1 MGNSCDCGGVET
13 RVDQLDRRSC
23 GNIGFEKIDPQ
34 EEAMSESLE
43 SLKQFIGKSETAMD
57 VVTASLA
64 LKFAATLGLERAPL
78 DKGEEIPPGWYGG
91 LFPASHRPDKMRPDG
106 QAAGGGIIPPIPL
119 PRRRIGGTRV
129 AFHEPLR
136 VGDEVTRKT
145 EIADIQ
151 IDDGPSGAAVTV
163 IERNSLST
171 GRGLCIVEERDM
183 VMLSEAR
190 ADVAPK
196 SVPEVPSGAKWRQ
209 VVEPNTPLLFRFS
222 AIRFN
227 SHRIHYDRD
236 YVTKVEKLPGLVVQS
251 SLISQLLIEMCRRE
265 LPGRR
270 MTNFDF
276 QNLRSIYD
284 TGGKFTLAG
293 TPSADGS
300 TASLWA
306 LDGEG
311 KLSMLASTKF
321 AG

>member
-1 MGNSCDCGGVET
+1 MAD
-13 RVDQLDRRSC
+13 
-23 GNIGFEKIDPQ
+23 
-34 EEAMSESLE
+34 SLA
-43 SLKQFIGKSETAMD
+43 SFKSYIGKSETSTD
-57 VVTASLA
+57 VVTASMMV
-64 LKFAATLGLERAPL
+64 KFAATLGLENPPL
-78 DKGEEIPPGWYGG
+78 DKGSPIPPGWYGG
-91 LFPASHRPDKMRPDG
+91 LFPASHRPDKMRTDG
-106 QAAGGGIIPPIPL
+106 QASGGGIVPAIPL

-136 VGDEVTRKT
+136 IGDEVARKT

-151 IDDGPSGAAVTV
+151 IDDGAGGAMVTV

-171 GRGLCIVEERDM
+171 KNGLCVVEERDM
-183 VMLSEAR
+183 CMLSEAR
-190 ADVAPK
+190 ADAAPK
-196 SVPEVPSGAKWRQ
+196 SAPAVPAEAKWQQ
-209 VVEPNTPLLFRFS
+209 VIEPNTPLLFRFS

-265 LPGRR
+265 LPSRR
-270 MTNFDF
+270 LTNFDF

-293 TPSADGS
+293 APAADGRE
-300 TASLWA
+300 AALWV

-311 KLSMLASTKF
+311 KLSMLATAKF
-321 AG
+321 AA

>member
-1 MGNSCDCGGVET
+1 MAD
-13 RVDQLDRRSC
+13 
-23 GNIGFEKIDPQ
+23 
-34 EEAMSESLE
+34 SLA
-43 SLKQFIGKSETAMD
+43 SFKSFIGKSETATD
-57 VVTASLA
+57 VVTASMMV
-64 LKFAATLGLERAPL
+64 KFAATLGLENPPL
-78 DKGEEIPPGWYGG
+78 DKGSPIPPGWYGG
-91 LFPASHRPDKMRPDG
+91 LFPASHRPDKMRTDG
-106 QAAGGGIIPPIPL
+106 QASGGGIVPAIPL

-136 VGDEVTRKT
+136 IGDEVARKT

-151 IDDGPSGAAVTV
+151 IDEGPSGAMATV
-163 IERNSLST
+163 VERNSLST
-171 GRGLCIVEERDM
+171 KNGLCVVEERDM
-183 VMLSEAR
+183 CMLSEAR
-190 ADVAPK
+190 AELAPK
-196 SVPEVPSGAKWRQ
+196 STPDVPGAAKWQQ
-209 VVEPNTPLLFRFS
+209 VIEPNTPLLFRFS

-265 LPGRR
+265 LPNRR

-293 TPSADGS
+293 APAADGREA
-300 TASLWA
+300 TLWV

-311 KLSMLASTKF
+311 KLSMLATAKF
-321 AG
+321 AA

>member
-1 MGNSCDCGGVET
+1 MAELLASFK
-13 RVDQLDRRSC
+13 SY
-23 GNIGFEKIDPQ
+23 
-34 EEAMSESLE
+34 
-43 SLKQFIGKSETAMD
+43 IGKSETATD
-57 VVTASLA
+57 VVTASMMVR
-64 LKFAATLGLERAPL
+64 FAATLGLENPPL
-78 DKGEEIPPGWYGG
+78 DKGSPIPPGWYGG
-91 LFPASHRPDKMRPDG
+91 LFPASHRPDKMRTDG
-106 QAAGGGIIPPIPL
+106 QASGGGIVPAIPL

-136 VGDEVTRKT
+136 IGDEVARKT

-151 IDDGPSGAAVTV
+151 IDEGPSGAMATV
-163 IERNSLST
+163 VERNSLST
-171 GRGLCIVEERDM
+171 KNGLCVVEERDM
-183 VMLSEAR
+183 CMLSEAR
-190 ADVAPK
+190 AELAPK
-196 SVPEVPSGAKWRQ
+196 STPDVPGAAKWQQ
-209 VVEPNTPLLFRFS
+209 VIEPNTPLLFRFS

-265 LPGRR
+265 LPNRR

-293 TPSADGS
+293 APAADGREA
-300 TASLWA
+300 TLWV

-311 KLSMLASTKF
+311 KLSMLATAKF
-321 AG
+321 AA